1 MTADSDL
8 EIRETFQ
15 RAQKAH
21 NNKAKLVASLNNTY
35 VKVKPVIF
43 LNILLILRSLAM

>member
-1 MTADSDL
+1 MTADSEL

-21 NNKAKLVASLNNTY
+21 NNKAKLVASLKNTY
-35 VKVKPVIF
+35 VKVMCVFF
-43 LNILLILRSLAM
+43 LNMLMIL

>member
-1 MTADSDL
+1 MTADSQI

-21 NNKAKLVASLNNTY
+21 NNKAKLVASLKSTY
-35 VKVKPVIF
+35 DKVNFVRF
-43 LNILLILRSLAM
+43 LKTIPIDPEFL